1 MDGMLFN
8 KGVPVEPPA
17 PTPGEVATGKPR
29 LRTPQRDQVEMQFYS
44 LDQLLDPDHAA
55 RTVWEAVCRLDLS
68 LWLDEVR
75 AVEGHVGRDATDPR
89 LLLALWVHATLQ
101 GVGSAR
107 QLAKLSEEHI
117 AYRWLCGGVSLNY
130 HTLSDFRSQSGEKLN
145 DLLTQV
151 VGALLAEGLVTMK
164 CVAQDGMR
172 VRASAGKASFR
183 RRRRL
188 EEFLEQ
194 ARRQLEALRQLA
206 EESPEALT
214 TREWAARR
222 RAAEERAARIAE
234 AIRNCEEVQ
243 EKRRATGRKSRQK
256 EARAS
261 TTDPEARVMKFPD
274 GGYRPGYNV
283 QYATDTASGIIV
295 GVHLT
300 NEGNDQGQMSAMV
313 DQLAERY
320 EEAPEQMIVD
330 GGFASLEEVEKVET
344 DHDCQVYSPLRD
356 EAKTREAG
364 KDPYAPK
371 RGDSEIIAGWRAR
384 MGTAAAQTIYKLR
397 CQTAEWVNALCRNRN
412 LWQFRVRGQP
422 KCRGTGLLYAL
433 AHNLQRAAVLRAEAA
448 AAGG

>member
-1 MDGMLFN
+1 
-8 KGVPVEPPA
+8 
-17 PTPGEVATGKPR
+17 
-29 LRTPQRDQVEMQFYS
+29 
-44 LDQLLDPDHAA
+44 
-55 RTVWEAVCRLDLS
+55 
-68 LWLDEVR
+68 
-75 AVEGHVGRDATDPR
+75 
-89 LLLALWVHATLQ
+89 
-101 GVGSAR
+101 
-107 QLAKLSEEHI
+107 
-117 AYRWLCGGVSLNY
+117 
-130 HTLSDFRSQSGEKLN
+130 
-145 DLLTQV
+145 
-151 VGALLAEGLVTMK
+151 
-164 CVAQDGMR
+164 MR

-313 DQLAERY
+313 DQLAER
-320 EEAPEQMIVD
+320 
-330 GGFASLEEVEKVET
+330 
-344 DHDCQVYSPLRD
+344 
-356 EAKTREAG
+356 
-364 KDPYAPK
+364 
-371 RGDSEIIAGWRAR
+371 
-384 MGTAAAQTIYKLR
+384 
-397 CQTAEWVNALCRNRN
+397 
-412 LWQFRVRGQP
+412 
-422 KCRGTGLLYAL
+422 
-433 AHNLQRAAVLRAEAA
+433 
-448 AAGG
+448 